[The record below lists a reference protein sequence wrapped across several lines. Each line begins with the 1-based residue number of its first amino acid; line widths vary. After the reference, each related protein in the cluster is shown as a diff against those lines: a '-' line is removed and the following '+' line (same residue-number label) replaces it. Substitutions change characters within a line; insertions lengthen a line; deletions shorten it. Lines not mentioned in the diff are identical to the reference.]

1 MELKY
6 GLISVDDHVQEPPD
20 LWTQRLSRSK
30 WGDRIPH
37 VAKRDDGSEYWVVDG
52 QPLSMAGVAMAGAG
66 MPDRAREP
74 QTWEEVPRLAYD
86 AAERLQAMDA
96 DGVDYTVLYPTV
108 AGMAGETFGR
118 LTDAELELACVQAID
133 ETGFNEHT
141 A

>member
-52 QPLSMAGVAMAGAG
+52 QPLPMAGVAMAGAG
-66 MPDRAREP
+66 MPDLA
-74 QTWEEVPRLAYD
+74 RLAPD
-86 AAERLQAMDA
+86 SSTAARWAVTELPRSQN
-96 DGVDYTVLYPTV
+96 
-108 AGMAGETFGR
+108 FG
-118 LTDAELELACVQAID
+118 
-133 ETGFNEHT
+133 
-141 A
+141 